1 MCQAPG
7 LGVCCLGIE
16 KEVTEA
22 AGKTDEESEKKQEAE
37 TIPLFLFGNNV
48 KSNINDAVIKET
60 VGENTIK
67 LADIP
72 ALLHRLA
79 INRNLRRTRNKQKQ
93 RKIKKVIQ
101 EDSEA
106 EFILEVLKLINQ
118 DSNGK
123 QVCCNFLRFKVER
136 LRDF

>member
-1 MCQAPG
+1 M
-7 LGVCCLGIE
+7 
-16 KEVTEA
+16 TEA

-72 ALLHRLA
+72 VLLHRLS

-93 RKIKKVIQ
+93 RKLKKGIK
-101 EDSEA
+101 EDSGV
-106 EFILEVLKLINQ
+106 EFIMKVLKLINQ
-118 DSNGK
+118 DGRK
-123 QVCCNFLRFKVER
+123 VCGIFLVI
-136 LRDF
+136 